1 MKELIEQF
9 EKAARE
15 WRDASEANENT
26 QRDDIKSVARNGLR
40 LNKAQNSWYVL
51 CSAENVM
58 ALCAAA
64 RNGGTT

>member
-15 WRDASEANENT
+15 WHDASEANENI
-26 QRDDIKSVARNGLR
+26 DPGDIKSVARNGLR
-40 LNKAQNSWYVL
+40 LNKAQNAWYVL

-58 ALCAAA
+58 ALCASA
-64 RNGGTT
+64 RDGGAS